1 MADLYAILDR
11 ILDDMAQIVARISEI
26 ERRNDHTMRPG
37 KVTDVDPK
45 KQLARIEI
53 GERDGTPLKSA
64 WVPYAQL
71 AGGYKSHRP
80 PTVGQQMMMFAPNG
94 EGRQALLLP
103 MTWSNDN
110 PAPSDKGDEHVT
122 TYGDMKIVEKADS
135 LSIAMGTNVSIIWN
149 GDKLTLKS
157 PQIVLECGDI
167 RLGGAGAG
175 RPLALQGSID
185 SAGDTETG
193 NLSTAVKAI

>member
-1 MADLYAILDR
+1 MADLVDILDR
-11 ILDDMAQIVARISEI
+11 ILDDMAQIVARVSEI
-26 ERRNDHTMRPG
+26 ERRNDHMMRPG

-53 GERDGTPLKSA
+53 GERDGKPLKSA

-94 EGRQALLLP
+94 EGRQALLMP

-110 PAPSDKGDEHVT
+110 PSPSEKGDEHVT
-122 TYGDMKIVEKADS
+122 TFGQLKFVEKADS
-135 LSIAMGTNVSIIWN
+135 YVISVGSVEIEMTTSDINITAPGFVRTIGKTALGLASKGEGTPPRVETEAGIAVQTYAKV
-149 GDKLTLKS
+149 
-157 PQIVLECGDI
+157 
-167 RLGGAGAG
+167 
-175 RPLALQGSID
+175 
-185 SAGDTETG
+185 
-193 NLSTAVKAI
+193 

>member
-1 MADLYAILDR
+1 MAELYDILDR
-11 ILDDMAQIVARISEI
+11 ILEDMTQIVARMSEI
-26 ERRNDHTMRPG
+26 ERRNDHMMRPG

-53 GERDGTPLKSA
+53 GERDGTPLKTA

-94 EGRQALLLP
+94 EGRQALLVP
-103 MTWSNDN
+103 MTWSNEN
-110 PAPSDKGDEHVT
+110 QSPSDKGDEHVT

-135 LSIAMGTNVSIIWN
+135 RTVSMGENVSIVWE
-149 GDKLTLKS
+149 GGELKLKAPT
-157 PQIVLECGDI
+157 IVLECADI
-167 RLGGAGAG
+167 RLGGEGAS

-185 SAGDTETG
+185 SAGDAETS